1 MKATVLSSGI
11 KKSLSFIIVLMMIM
25 SSFYMLPA
33 FTASAA
39 DIDLVVTDITWS
51 PSSPKP
57 GDQVTFSA
65 VIKNQGSV
73 ASPGGTIHG
82 VRFSIGELDNYF
94 AWSDNYTNS
103 IPAGGSTTVTA
114 NGGVASATW
123 TATLGTTNVIAWV
136 DDQERIDENNR
147 TNNTFTKAITVTENG
162 GGNNDQQGG
171 GSGTMGDNAGNNP
184 VDIAVTAVSATTT
197 TVYEEDYVKLTATV
211 RNYSSSPAPKGT
223 MIDFYVD
230 GQKLESVIMDK
241 EISGSAT
248 KVESMVYW
256 KAPFGTHKF
265 TARINDDKYINEND
279 ASNNITKKRVIVSE
293 EVNPNPQPTT
303 QASNNKPDL
312 VVTDIILPS
321 GVKKDDS
328 VQFKATV
335 KNQGNAPLLNKKI
348 GVSFEVDGT
357 KVTWNDEVARCLAAG
372 DSVTLTANGG
382 TGNFT
387 SGKWKAGDKESYTI
401 KATVNDY
408 NGYDESNKG
417 NNTLS
422 KTLSVKQPEPQQPE
436 NPPVQPGNGSVVT
449 YPSTGLSTDT
459 GKTMTAGGKNVEL
472 IKTRVS
478 NVHAWNNGYPAAS
491 STTVG
496 MFDFSGTVTVSI
508 KFNTNLSSCVIRPT
522 DKGIKGS
529 ISGNTVT
536 FNISEAGQFSV
547 EPNGDANNAV
557 LVFANPTHN
566 APSGNVNTITGK
578 REQNITVNGGQTLYL
593 APGAVLKGSVVIQS
607 GGTVTGRGI
616 INGSEY
622 DTWLNIGARLP
633 IETWAANGVNISGI
647 TILDSNAWNMQIQN
661 SSNVTID
668 NVKIVGGRANN
679 DGISIQSTDHV
690 SIKNCFIRTWDDG
703 IVVKNY
709 QANHYSNNITAEN
722 VVLWTDL
729 AQSMEIG
736 VETNKGNGGNPTI
749 HTVTFNKIYV
759 IHAMHKA
766 PISIHNGDNA
776 AISGIKFTNIYVD
789 DFHAGQGDGWNYLID
804 ITNLTGGDMG
814 GSPAWTTVGAR
825 GSISDVEIT
834 NVKVNETN
842 SSVRCRVDSSR
853 GGSTTGIKIKD
864 LYIKGN
870 KVTDAGGCG
879 MSVNGASVSFS

>member
-11 KKSLSFIIVLMMIM
+11 KKSLSFIITLMMIL

-73 ASPGGTIHG
+73 ASPAGTVHG

-94 AWSDNYTNS
+94 AWSDNYTSS
-103 IPAGGSTTVTA
+103 IPAGGSATVTA
-114 NGGVASATW
+114 NGGVSSATW

-136 DDQERIDENNR
+136 DDQERIDEDNR
-147 TNNTFTKAITVTENG
+147 TNNTYTKAITVTENG
-162 GGNNDQQGG
+162 GSSSDS
-171 GSGTMGDNAGNNP
+171 GSGTGTLGDNAGNDP

-197 TVYEEDYVKLTATV
+197 SVYEEDYVNLSATV
-211 RNYSSSPAPKGT
+211 RNYSSTAAPKGT

-230 GQKLESVIMDK
+230 GQKLESVIMEQ
-241 EISGSAT
+241 EISSSVA
-248 KVESMVYW
+248 KVETKVYW

-279 ASNNITKKRVIVSE
+279 STNNITKKRVIVSE

-303 QASNNKPDL
+303 QPSNDKPDL

-321 GVKKDDS
+321 DAEKDDEI
-328 VQFKATV
+328 QFKATV
-335 KNQGNAPLLNKKI
+335 KNQGSASLLNKKI

-372 DSVTLTANGG
+372 ESVTLTANGG
-382 TGNFT
+382 TGNYT

-408 NGYDESNKG
+408 DGYEESNKN

-422 KTLSVKQPEPQQPE
+422 KTLSVTQPADEP
-436 NPPVQPGNGSVVT
+436 VVTPGTGTVVT
-449 YPSTGLSTDT
+449 YASTGLSTDT
-459 GKTMTAGGKNVEL
+459 SKSMTAGGKNIEL

-478 NVHAWNNGYPAAS
+478 NDHSWNSGYPSAS

-508 KFNTNLSSCVIRPT
+508 KFNVSLSSCVIRPT
-522 DKGIKGS
+522 DKGVKGS

-557 LVFANPTHN
+557 LVFANPTHT
-566 APSGNVNTITGK
+566 APSGNVNTVTGK
-578 REQNITVNGGQTLYL
+578 REQNITVTGGQTLYL

-633 IETWAANGVNISGI
+633 IETWDANNVNINGI
-647 TILDSNAWNMQIQN
+647 TILDSNAWNMQLQK
-661 SSNVTID
+661 SSQITID

-679 DGISIQSTDHV
+679 DGISIQSTNNV
-690 SIKNCFIRTWDDG
+690 KITNCFIRTWDDG

-709 QANHYSNNITAEN
+709 QANVYSHDITAEN

-729 AQSMEIG
+729 AQSMEVG
-736 VETNKGNGGNPTI
+736 VETNKGNGANPTI

-804 ITNLTGGDMG
+804 ITNLTGAGMG
-814 GSPAWTTVGAR
+814 GAAAWTTVQAR
-825 GSISDVEIT
+825 GSISNIT
-834 NVKVNETN
+834 ISNVKVNETN
-842 SSVRCRVDSSR
+842 SSVRCRVDSSQ
-853 GGSTTGIKIKD
+853 GGSTTGINISN
-864 LYIKGN
+864 LYIKGT

-879 MSVNGASVSFS
+879 MSVNSASVSFS